1 MANFK
6 MSNFKLKICGQ
17 LHEAWTKV
25 KTMNFN
31 HQGMGQ
37 DRYHHSFLTFIL
49 TSSYGSQHYNT
60 NFQRN
65 NLIVKNIM
73 EVNVDVDLAFP
84 M

>member
-1 MANFK
+1 MDK
-6 MSNFKLKICGQ
+6 DES
-17 LHEAWTKV
+17 HEI
-25 KTMNFN
+25 NN

-65 NLIVKNIM
+65 NLIVKKIM
-73 EVNVDVDLAFP
+73 EVNVDVDLALP
-84 M
+84 MSKVVENHL